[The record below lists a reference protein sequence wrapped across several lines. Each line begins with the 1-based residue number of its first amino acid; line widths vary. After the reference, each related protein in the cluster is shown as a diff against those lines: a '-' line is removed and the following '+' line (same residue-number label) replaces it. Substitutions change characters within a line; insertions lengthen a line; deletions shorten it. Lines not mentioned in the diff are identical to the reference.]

1 MSKRKGG
8 EDWLEALE
16 VGPSTRRKLE
26 ELGVA
31 SPEHLLEFTVDELI
45 DAGIEPQTA
54 ERILAKA
61 RELLGRRPK
70 AVKASELLKAQF
82 KVVKTGVAEFDE
94 KVPWGGLR
102 EGFIYEFA
110 GEFGAG
116 KSMLAH
122 QISVRSIAEGFGDV
136 VYIDTEGTFN
146 AGLAE
151 RIARRFGVD
160 AAQALDKISVY
171 VPDNVSALEA
181 FAKYELPKHLKEG
194 ARTIVVDTITALYR
208 AEFVGRESLAERQQR
223 LHYLID
229 WFRRH
234 ARVFNALV
242 VFTNQVMDVPEAFL
256 SGLKRP
262 AGGNVLAHA
271 VNARFMMTR
280 PSKQK
285 EEGHMW
291 PLDVPGMAPDV
302 RIQYRLAEDGVY

>member
-8 EDWLEALE
+8 GDWLEELE

-26 ELGVA
+26 ELGVV
-31 SPEHLLEFTVDELI
+31 SPEHLLEFTVDELV
-45 DAGIEPQTA
+45 DAGIEPSTA
-54 ERILAKA
+54 ERLLARA
-61 RELLGRRPK
+61 RELLGRQPK
-70 AVKASELLKAQF
+70 AVKASELLRAQYKA
-82 KVVKTGVAEFDE
+82 VKTGVAEFDE
-94 KVPWGGLR
+94 KAPWGGLR
-102 EGFIYEFA
+102 EAFIYEFA

-122 QISVRSIAEGFGDV
+122 QISVQSVAQNFGDV

-146 AGLAE
+146 AGLLE
-151 RIARRFGVD
+151 KIARRFGLEPGQV
-160 AAQALDKISVY
+160 LDRISVY

-194 ARTIVVDTITALYR
+194 AKTVIVDTITALYR

-271 VNARFMMTR
+271 VNARFMMAR

-285 EEGHMW
+285 PEGHMW
-291 PLDVPGMAPDV
+291 PLDVPGMPPEAK
-302 RIQYRLAEDGVY
+302 IQYRIADDGLY